1 MVYNNEQ
8 FINDHLHALIKF
20 REALTLI
27 ETAYGEKPQFRL
39 QKHIIEMINE
49 WIRIVEKTIMNCKL
63 KEKNTN

>member
-1 MVYNNEQ
+1 MVYDNEQ
-8 FINDHLHALIKF
+8 FVSEHLQALANFKG
-20 REALTLI
+20 ALKLI

-63 KEKNTN
+63 KEETRN